1 MKKTWPVWAII
12 CLFAGSILLELI
24 TDYSVLITGHA
35 LYSNPTFSLIAAL
48 SLNLDIIFSAIFIY
62 KLFYLRPD
70 VLLWT
75 NIEFGY
81 STLRL
86 LYSMT
91 VDAFLGTGT
100 LIANSIEVLVLIVIW
115 WALYHHLKRL
125 LASKK
130 RKRVTAAEG
139 VSAGGARLTVG
150 GTASPL
156 PPSFALGVVLQV

>member
-1 MKKTWPVWAII
+1 MKRTWPVWAII
-12 CLFAGSILLELI
+12 RLLAVSILLELI

-35 LYSNPTFSLIAAL
+35 FYSNPTFSLIAAL

-86 LYSMT
+86 LFSMT
-91 VDAFLGTGT
+91 IDVLLGTGT
-100 LIANSIEVLVLIVIW
+100 LIPNSVEVLVLILIW
-115 WALYHHLKRL
+115 TVFYRHLKRL
-125 LASKK
+125 LVSKK
-130 RKRVTAAEG
+130 AQEDHSRG
-139 VSAGGARLTVG
+139 N
-150 GTASPL
+150 
-156 PPSFALGVVLQV
+156 